1 MCFPQSEVF
10 YPLCHYFCC
19 RHNVVPSRKAVSKC
33 LKCRPSLLGFL
44 ILEFL
49 PAASQVVFN
58 NVDTLRFGVAGAVL
72 SYGVLNFRI
81 QRHILSSSTRIN
93 RLVACFL
100 AKMST
105 VMHSIPKACSFN
117 NIRYSKQN
125 PDPGAPGWLS
135 RLSVRL
141 RLRSRGP

>member
-1 MCFPQSEVF
+1 MCFPEGEIF
-10 YPLCHYFCC
+10 YPLCDCFCC
-19 RHNVVPSRKAVSKC
+19 RHNVVPSRKAVRKC

-58 NVDTLRFGVAGAVL
+58 NVDTLWFGVAGAVL

-100 AKMST
+100 ARCPHLCTQFQNLVLLIRTSDT
-105 VMHSIPKACSFN
+105 QNRTLTQSI
-117 NIRYSKQN
+117 
-125 PDPGAPGWLS
+125 
-135 RLSVRL
+135 
-141 RLRSRGP
+141 